1 LYDNGTSVGLG
12 TITPDA
18 SAILELS
25 STTQGF
31 ATPRMTTLQRN
42 AIVAPTIGLLIYNTS
57 SSFFNYWDGSTWI
70 QMDTSTGGDV
80 SGSGTTNYAVKW
92 TDGANSVIGDGTWAF
107 SGNDYYPVTTGSNIG
122 DATHRIGT
130 IFMASVFDYANNLTI
145 FNGTSTNMTLTTGG
159 QLGIG
164 ITPTIPDSKL
174 EVKVATDQRFN
185 FRNVCNHCNG
195 DGRKND
201 IVKLNVNLPHGIS
214 DGQFIK
220 AGGYGNF
227 SEGQYGDAI
236 LKINVLPQ
244 DNFEKSNDDLIYH
257 FEMSINDFE
266 KDTIDIPHPNGVI
279 NIKMPNEINTNH
291 PLRIKNKGYHGQG
304 DLYIKMFV
312 THKRV

>member
-1 LYDNGTSVGLG
+1 MENYYNILGVSESATQEEIKKAFREKSKIMHPDKGGNEEDFKKINEAYDTLGDANKRSNYDNQKNNPFGGGGNPFDIFNEMFNGGGFGGFNNVRRKVPDLIVDIQIGTVDSFLGKNIEVNFNRKIKCEPCNGQGGERVTCQTCNGSGVITHQVG
-12 TITPDA
+12 
-18 SAILELS
+18 
-25 STTQGF
+25 
-31 ATPRMTTLQRN
+31 N
-42 AIVAPTIGLLIYNTS
+42 
-57 SSFFNYWDGSTWI
+57 SFF
-70 QMDTSTGGDV
+70 
-80 SGSGTTNYAVKW
+80 
-92 TDGANSVIGDGTWAF
+92 
-107 SGNDYYPVTTGSNIG
+107 SNIV
-122 DATHRIGT
+122 R
-130 IFMASVFDYANNLTI
+130 
-145 FNGTSTNMTLTTGG
+145 TSCNSCQGKG
-159 QLGIG
+159 
-164 ITPTIPDSKL
+164 
-174 EVKVATDQRFN
+174 FN